1 MHYKELND
9 YELLDLIYENNEE
22 ARELLLNKYQPIIID
37 TAKKYYKTNKY
48 HGIELEDLIQE
59 GNYAIFKAIEKYKI
73 DKDIKFYTYV
83 TACIKKNIQTFC
95 RKTNKRNYEVL
106 NKAFSY
112 EVCEPTTMQPYKNII
127 TTETEKDPLNVVLF
141 DDYYQKLNQLR
152 LDLDKDTS
160 AVFELRC
167 NGFSYKEIA
176 KLLDISYDKVG
187 RYLKNIRIEMK
198 KRSLDEICIN

>member
-1 MHYKELND
+1 MW
-9 YELLDLIYENNEE
+9 
-22 ARELLLNKYQPIIID
+22 
-37 TAKKYYKTNKY
+37 TN
-48 HGIELEDLIQE
+48 
-59 GNYAIFKAIEKYKI
+59 NYA
-73 DKDIKFYTYV
+73 
-83 TACIKKNIQTFC
+83 
-95 RKTNKRNYEVL
+95 
-106 NKAFSY
+106 
-112 EVCEPTTMQPYKNII
+112 
-127 TTETEKDPLNVVLF
+127 TEKEPDPLKVVLSE
-141 DDYYQKLNQLR
+141 DYNQKLNQLR